1 MPRRHGGYRLLWDRH
16 LGEGGGDE
24 DEEEEE
30 KKGRRERK
38 ESHASRESEVR
49 F

>member
-1 MPRRHGGYRLLWDRH
+1 VDTGFYGMH

-24 DEEEEE
+24 DEEEE
-30 KKGRRERK
+30 KKRRRERK